1 MLCFLYAW
9 LDVCASVVIFFGFRK
24 WSTEIKK
31 KKHEPFSHIHRHN
44 WMMLRYFS
52 PESAVARPFPLH
64 SSSQCKNWY
73 GLLLQIPN
81 PEVLLSLHKSL
92 PKSSYIAMVDTEELE
107 ALFHSWW
114 LKSQEVICLQSC
126 WESVSVTR
134 LCNWILELRNSAV
147 ILECQRW
154 DSHPSH
160 SWCNGTGE
168 NGTLR

>member
-1 MLCFLYAW
+1 M
-9 LDVCASVVIFFGFRK
+9 S
-24 WSTEIKK
+24 
-31 KKHEPFSHIHRHN
+31 
-44 WMMLRYFS
+44 
-52 PESAVARPFPLH
+52 PFPISIGIIEWCWDIFHQNLQLLDPFLH

-73 GLLLQIPN
+73 GLLLQIPT

-126 WESVSVTR
+126 WESVSITR
-134 LCNWILELRNSAV
+134 LCNWILELWNSAV

-168 NGTLR
+168 NGTLRNWGEDLPSITVGGRTACFSRLPS